1 MPQEEDRE
9 VRSVPTHRT
18 AADAGI
24 SHIRP
29 LCQSARNALFHL
41 AYHVNVV
48 TELTPCLLNW

>member
-29 LCQSARNALFHL
+29 LCQSAKNALFHL